1 METIQVS
8 VVTPDGAVYTGDAEL
23 VVVKTTEG
31 ELGVKAKHIPLV
43 SPLTAGPARFI
54 KDGKEEQVAVT
65 GGFIEVRPDQ
75 VTILAEAAERP
86 EQINEDRAAKAKER
100 AENRLNDNGGHI
112 DKKRA
117 EIALQRAVTRL
128 NVAKHK

>member
-8 VVTPDGAVYTGDAEL
+8 VVTPDGLVYSGDAEL

-31 ELGVKAKHIPLV
+31 ELGIKAKHIPLV
-43 SPLTAGPARFI
+43 SPLAAGPARFI
-54 KDGKEEQVAVT
+54 RDGQEDQVAVS

-75 VTILAEAAERP
+75 VSILAEAAERP
-86 EQINEDRAAKAKER
+86 EQINVDRAEKAKDR
-100 AENRLNDNGGHI
+100 AETRLNDAAGHI

-117 EIALQRAVTRL
+117 EAALYRAVTRL
-128 NVAKHK
+128 DVAKKK